1 MPFHQFMLAVRN
13 VVRHRRRSALAL
25 AAVIFGTSAM
35 LITAGFIEW
44 IFVNFREYSIHSH
57 LGHIQVTRK
66 AFHDGGSPTSRGSL
80 LAGDSGALRLIA
92 GEPHV
97 SLVASRLR
105 FSGLAS
111 SGNTTLSFV
120 GEGVEPD
127 KEAALSQA
135 MTISAGQPLSAD
147 EPNGA
152 ILGEG
157 LAANLGVKPGD
168 RVVLLATTRSGATNA
183 VEVRVRGTFFTVTKA
198 YDDAALRLPLAL
210 AQELTRIR
218 GAHSWVVLLQD
229 TEHTGAVLD
238 ALRAKLADEDLV
250 LTPWWELADFY
261 NKTVVLFSRQ
271 LGAVRLIVGLIIVLS
286 ISNTMIMNVLERTWE
301 IGTSRALGVSR
312 RGILVSFLFE
322 GVVLA
327 VAGAACGL
335 ALGIGLALLL
345 SAIGI
350 PMPAPPGMRHGF
362 DGGVLV
368 SLPVALQA
376 LAIAV
381 GATLA
386 ASLYPSFR
394 AARMPIVDALRHN
407 H

>member
-1 MPFHQFMLAVRN
+1 MLHQLKLAVRN

-25 AAVIFGTSAM
+25 GAIIFGTAAM
-35 LITAGFIEW
+35 LLTAGFIEW

-57 LGHIQVTRK
+57 LGHIQVMRR
-66 AFHDGGSPTSRGSL
+66 ALRDGGSPAAPGSL
-80 LAGDSGALRLIA
+80 LPGDGPLLRLLA
-92 GEPHV
+92 NERYV
-97 SLVASRLR
+97 SLVASRLY
-105 FSGLAS
+105 FNGLAS
-111 SGNTTLSFV
+111 AGDATLSFV

-135 MTISAGQPLSAD
+135 MTISAGLPLSAD

-168 RVVLLATTRSGATNA
+168 RVVLLATARSGATNA

-198 YDDAALRLPLAL
+198 YDDAALRIPLAL
-210 AQELTRIR
+210 AQELTRVQ
-218 GAHSWVVLLQD
+218 GVHSWILLLQD
-229 TEHTGAVLD
+229 TEHTAAVLD
-238 ALRAKLADEDLV
+238 ALRPKLAAADVV
-250 LTPWWELADFY
+250 LTPWWDLADFY

-271 LGAVRLIVGLIIVLS
+271 LGVVRLVVGLIIVLS

-301 IGTSRALGVSR
+301 IGTSMALGVPR
-312 RGILVSFLFE
+312 RGILVTFLFE
-322 GVVLA
+322 GVVL
-327 VAGAACGL
+327 GAIGGACGL
-335 ALGIGLALLL
+335 ALGIALALVL
-345 SAIGI
+345 SAVGI
-350 PMPAPPGMRHGF
+350 PMPPPPGMRHGF

-368 SLPVALQA
+368 SVPILVQA
-376 LAIAV
+376 VTIAV

-386 ASLYPSFR
+386 ASLYPAFR